1 MTISVEEVRRLLTQP
16 LSDSTRTVLKEW
28 RAQTGYSQVE
38 AAISLGVPVRT
49 LQGWELGR
57 RMPYPA
63 LLQRAV
69 SVRGRLADEY
79 SVVQSDFPREFAE
92 FIDFVGAQS
101 LDKEIRK
108 IENRLGALSPG
119 VRTLYGDR
127 YFFQEQCVRFTEDIP
142 AFGLN
147 LSDAIAVRTA
157 SLIGGINRVR
167 RSLSLAGVSRFRS
180 MVIDNL
186 NRDMRQLE
194 HEIRCAAHFSQ
205 KGLKVVFA
213 DLEDLGHFDL
223 LVGPSADPV
232 EVECKTITQTT
243 GSHLKVEPVVGLI
256 DTFIKVIA
264 KTAPVGES
272 GIFTLRLNKAAD
284 GCKNLNRQL
293 QQALRSVATS
303 PCEASDFSFA
313 FSARPAWQQL
323 LDAGNWVELNR
334 QSRTGPDEDYV
345 RGITNIAGKII
356 LALDIH
362 PHAPS
367 AFRKR
372 VVGTL
377 KDAADQCSGKRP
389 GVVWLHFVGLAD
401 EDFLALCE
409 FSMSGSGAGLNGTVA
424 DALHPNLNTTD
435 RCHILSVR
443 FSSDS
448 DQLTRRP
455 ILDSNLLLGRA
466 VSRGGSCFEVPNPR
480 CRFSTRL
487 GF

>member
-1 MTISVEEVRRLLTQP
+1 VTISIEEVRRLLTQP

-38 AAISLGVPVRT
+38 AAVRLGVPVRT

-69 SVRGRLADEY
+69 SVRGRLADQY
-79 SVVQSDFPREFAE
+79 SMVQSDFPREFAE

-108 IENRLGALSPG
+108 IEKRLGALSPG
-119 VRTLYGDR
+119 ARTLYGDR

-147 LSDAIAVRTA
+147 LSDATAVRTA
-157 SLIGGINRVR
+157 SLVGGINRVR
-167 RSLSLAGVSRFRS
+167 RSLSPAGISRFRS
-180 MVIDNL
+180 TVIDNL
-186 NRDMRQLE
+186 KRDMRQLE

-205 KGLKVVFA
+205 KGLKVIFA
-213 DLEDLGHFDL
+213 DLEGLGNFDL
-223 LVGPSADPV
+223 LVGPSTDPV
-232 EVECKTITQTT
+232 EVECKTITQDT
-243 GSHLKVEPVVGLI
+243 GSQLKPELVVGI
-256 DTFIKVIA
+256 MDSFVKVVTR
-264 KTAPVGES
+264 TAPVCGS
-272 GIFTLRLNKAAD
+272 GIFTLTLNKAAD
-284 GCKNLNRQL
+284 RCKNLNHQL
-293 QQALRSVATS
+293 QQALGSVAAS
-303 PCEASDFSFA
+303 PVEADDFSFT
-313 FSARPAWQQL
+313 FSKRPEWQQL
-323 LDAGNWVELNR
+323 LDAGHWAELNR
-334 QSRTGPDEDYV
+334 QIQTGPDKEYS
-345 RGITNIAGKII
+345 RGITNIAGKI

-377 KDAADQCSGKRP
+377 KNAADQCSGKRP
-389 GVVWLHFVGLAD
+389 GVVWLHFVGLPD
-401 EDFLALCE
+401 QDFLALCE
-409 FSMSGSGAGLNGTVA
+409 FSTSGSGTGLNGAVA
-424 DALHPNLNTTD
+424 DALHPNLSTTD
-435 RCHILSVR
+435 RCHIQSVR

-448 DQLTRRP
+448 DQLTGRP

-466 VSRGGSCFEVPNPR
+466 VSRSGRCYEVPNPR
-480 CRFSTRL
+480 CRFPIRFDL
-487 GF
+487 

>member
-1 MTISVEEVRRLLTQP
+1 VTISVEKMRQLLTRP
-16 LSDSTRTVLKEW
+16 LSDNTAKVLKEW
-28 RAQTGYSQVE
+28 RTQTGYSQVE
-38 AAISLGVPVRT
+38 AAIRLGVPVRT

-57 RMPYPA
+57 RMPYPT
-63 LLQRAV
+63 LLHRAV
-69 SVRGRLADEY
+69 SVPARSTDQY
-79 SVVQSDFPREFAE
+79 SMVQSDFTREFAE
-92 FIDFVGAQS
+92 FIDFVGARS
-101 LDKEIRK
+101 LDKEVRK
-108 IENRLGALSPG
+108 VKKKLGALHPS

-127 YFFQEQCVRFTEDIP
+127 YFLQEQCVRFTEDMP

-147 LSDAIAVRTA
+147 LSDMIAVRTA

-167 RSLSLAGVSRFRS
+167 RSLSPRGVSRFRS

-213 DLEDLGHFDL
+213 DLEGLGEFDL
-223 LVGPSADPV
+223 LVGPSTDPV
-232 EVECKTITQTT
+232 EIECKTITQDT
-243 GSHLKVEPVVGLI
+243 GSQLKQELVAGLM
-256 DTFIKVIA
+256 DTFIKAITR
-264 KTAPVGES
+264 TAPVGES
-272 GIFTLRLNKAAD
+272 GIFTLTLNKAAD
-284 GCKNLNRQL
+284 RCKNLNQQL
-293 QQALRSVATS
+293 RQALAPVVGSS
-303 PCEASDFSFA
+303 YEANDFSFA
-313 FSARPAWQQL
+313 FSAQPAWQQL
-323 LDAGNWVELNR
+323 LDAGNSAELIR
-334 QSRTGPDEDYV
+334 LTRTSPDSEYA
-345 RGITNIAGKII
+345 RGVANIAGKI

-372 VVGTL
+372 VVETL
-377 KDAADQCSGKRP
+377 KNAADQCSGGRP

-409 FSMSGSGAGLNGTVA
+409 FSISGSGTGLNATVA
-424 DALHPNLNTTD
+424 DALHPSLSTTD

-466 VSRGGSCFEVPNPR
+466 VSPGGHCYDVPNPR
-480 CRFSTRL
+480 CRYPTRL
-487 GF
+487 DL